1 MDNSS
6 KDLFSEQSDRY
17 AKYRPLYPEELY
29 DFILELVSV
38 RQAALDCGT
47 GNGQAASVLA
57 EYFKEVHATDISEQQ
72 IKNAVKKPNLRYHLC
87 RAEQT
92 PFPDSLFDL
101 IVSAT
106 AVHWFSFDKFFKEMK
121 RIAKNNCLF
130 ACWGYKVF
138 RTNEPVV
145 NKFVDRFYAKTIHSY
160 WDAERRH
167 VDEEYK
173 NIPFPFEEIINPGF
187 STRLQWDLST
197 LEGYLNTWSAV
208 RHYIRSNDRNPVEDL
223 MQKIRGNLGP
233 GTQLQ
238 MTFPIF
244 MRIGIIRK

>member
-1 MDNSS
+1 MENSS
-6 KDLFSEQSDRY
+6 KDLFSEQSDKY
-17 AKYRPLYPEELY
+17 AKYRPLYPAELY
-29 DFILELVSV
+29 NFILEFVSV

-57 EYFKEVHATDISEQQ
+57 DHFEQVHATDISEQQ
-72 IKNAVKKPNLRYHLC
+72 IKNAIKRPNLHYHLC
-87 RAEQT
+87 RAEET
-92 PFPDSLFDL
+92 PFPDSAFDL

-106 AVHWFSFDKFFKEMK
+106 AVHWFSFDRFFKEMK
-121 RIAKNNCLF
+121 RIAKNKCPF

-138 RTNEPVV
+138 GTNEPVV
-145 NKFVDRFYAKTIHSY
+145 NQLVDGFYAQTIHNY

-173 NIPFPFEEIINPGF
+173 NVLLPFEEIINPGF
-187 STRLQWDLST
+187 STRLQWNLST

-208 RHYIRSNDRNPVEDL
+208 RHYIRAKDHNPVEDL
-223 MQKIRGNLGP
+223 MQKIRGKLGP
-233 GTQLQ
+233 DIQLQ